1 MNILVTGGCGFVGF
15 NLIKFL
21 KSKYKKN
28 LSIDILDNL
37 SRSGSERNLTILKND
52 NSFKN
57 FFNIDCS
64 SNLKLLNRINKT
76 EYDVI
81 FHFAAQ
87 VAVTSSIINPI
98 LDFNSN
104 LLSTINILDYI
115 RNLKKKP
122 LLIYSSTNKVYGN
135 LNYLHLRED
144 KKRYISK
151 PDSID
156 ENFNLNFNTPYGCSK
171 GASDQYITDFS
182 KTYGF
187 KSVVLRLSCIYGT
200 FQNGIEDQGWINWII
215 KKSLNKRIINF
226 YGNGKQVRD
235 ILNINDLC
243 VLFDKL
249 INKKSFIKSNT
260 YNVGGS
266 IKNSISLIEL
276 VDLLKSE
283 NLFSRYKVNKWRNDD
298 QKYYVSNISSIKKD
312 FGWSPKIN
320 TSDGIKEM
328 IYWLKDQKNH
338 KYLLN

>member
-1 MNILVTGGCGFVGF
+1 MNILVTGGCGFIGF

-21 KSKYKKN
+21 NFNYKKN
-28 LSIDILDNL
+28 LTIDIIDNL
-37 SRSGSERNLTILKND
+37 SRSGSKRNLSELKKD
-52 NSFKN
+52 KSFRN
-57 FFNIDCS
+57 FFKIDCS
-64 SNLKLLNRINKT
+64 NSLKLLNKINKN
-76 EYDVI
+76 EYDII

-87 VAVTSSIINPI
+87 VAVTSSITNPI

-104 LLSTINILDYI
+104 LVSTINILNYI
-115 RNLKKKP
+115 KNLKKKP

-135 LNYLHLRED
+135 LNYLNLREN
-144 KKRYISK
+144 KKRYVSK

-156 ENFNLNFNTPYGCSK
+156 ENFNLDFNTPYGCSK

-243 VLFDKL
+243 LLFDKL
-249 INKKSFIKSNT
+249 INNKSIIKSNT

-266 IKNSISLIEL
+266 IKNSISLMEF
-276 VDLLKSE
+276 VDFLKNE
-283 NLFSRYKVNKWRNDD
+283 NLFSKYKINKWRNDD
-298 QKYYVSNISSIKKD
+298 QKYYVSNISSIEKD
-312 FGWSPKIN
+312 FGWSPRIN
-320 TSDGIKEM
+320 TSEGIKEM
-328 IYWLKDQKNH
+328 IYWLQDKKNH
-338 KYLLN
+338 KYLLD